1 MDFRCPRSSTPTEP
15 SGGGTLEPVTDA
27 SPEMSQ
33 ALLSRV
39 RVIEQQPLD
48 ARAEAYVQLH
58 DALRVRLEGG
68 DALLDD

>member
-1 MDFRCPRSSTPTEP
+1 
-15 SGGGTLEPVTDA
+15 VTDA
-27 SPEMSQ
+27 EPEISN

-48 ARAEAYVQLH
+48 ARADAYVQLH

>member
-1 MDFRCPRSSTPTEP
+1 
-15 SGGGTLEPVTDA
+15 
-27 SPEMSQ
+27 MSN

-48 ARAEAYVQLH
+48 TRAGAYVQLH